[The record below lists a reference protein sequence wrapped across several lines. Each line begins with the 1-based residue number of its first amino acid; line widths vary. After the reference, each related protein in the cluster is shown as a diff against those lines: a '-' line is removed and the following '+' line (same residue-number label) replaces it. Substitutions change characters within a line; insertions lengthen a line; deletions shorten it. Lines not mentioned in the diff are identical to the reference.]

1 MIKNKE
7 NIKKRKKKNR
17 LKIIINGTT
26 NEAKDV
32 PQTLTIGK
40 MKLDV
45 FYKEKCIPA
54 FKDIEVDTYFLHLFH
69 SWYSTIYIDKTN
81 DNLRQ
86 LIIFEESKTFFF
98 LLKC

>member
-1 MIKNKE
+1 
-7 NIKKRKKKNR
+7 
-17 LKIIINGTT
+17 
-26 NEAKDV
+26 
-32 PQTLTIGK
+32 

-45 FYKEKCIPA
+45 FYKEKCIQA

-98 LLKC
+98 IEMLTHSDKHKINKLKEVATAAY